1 LKAGKTMKFYKFIR
15 NSKGLTL
22 IEVLLSLTI
31 LSIILLGIM
40 NFFTQAY
47 SYTNLNQKKTAG
59 INVARN
65 ALTYMEQ
72 GSGED
77 SFINIKNKL
86 DNNPTISGE
95 LFICNNQYEV
105 IWDHAEHSACTPIQI
120 NNIDYYV
127 AIKPIQNEKYSDYY
141 IPLKVNVSWN
151 VNKKEFSTSIEG
163 AIKSEDLR

>member
-1 LKAGKTMKFYKFIR
+1 MKIPKLISS
-15 NSKGLTL
+15 SKGLTL

-31 LSIILLGIM
+31 LSIIILGIM

-72 GSGED
+72 TTQED
-77 SFINIKNKL
+77 SFISIKNRIDHNKE
-86 DNNPTISGE
+86 TTGE
-95 LFICNNQYEV
+95 LFICNNEYKV
-105 IWDHAEHSACTPIQI
+105 IWDKDNQASCTPIKI
-120 NNIDYYV
+120 NNIDYHV
-127 AIKPIQNEKYSDYY
+127 IIKPILDKNYSNFF
-141 IPLKVNVSWN
+141 IPLTVTVTWS
-151 VNKKEFSTSIEG
+151 VNKKEYNTSMEG